1 MIKNAFYFT
10 SKALLVLKISKFL
23 SWIFGYVAEQLDE
36 KDKVNLKFYD
46 VTPWLINICN
56 TPIDQYLEK

>member
-23 SWIFGYVAEQLDE
+23 SCIFGYVAEQLDE

-46 VTPWLINICN
+46 VTSWLINICN

>member
-23 SWIFGYVAEQLDE
+23 SWIFGSVAEQLDE

-46 VTPWLINICN
+46 VTSWLINICN

>member
-36 KDKVNLKFYD
+36 KDKVNLKFYE
-46 VTPWLINICN
+46 VTSWLINICN

>member
-1 MIKNAFYFT
+1 MIKNAFYFA

-46 VTPWLINICN
+46 VTSWLINICN